1 MNAHVRQRGVDEML
15 KAVSQGFDPC
25 LGAVCEMLA
34 CELGGFAEGDDAW
47 HIFGAAASFAF
58 LTTAHEERGKT
69 GALADV
75 ERPDALRCMHF
86 VPAEAEEIDWRR
98 LHIEVDF
105 PRRLHGICMYQR
117 TCGVCQGDNFMHGG
131 DDAGL
136 IVGPHD
142 GDERSDSRSDECLQG
157 MKIDAAIRMHGGC
170 GDLATLRLPAPGG
183 FRDCG
188 VLRPGDDEFRFL
200 RPQGE
205 HGGMYGIEGF
215 RAATGEGDFTRAG
228 AEQRGHLA
236 PRLLDGAAH
245 SPSGGI
251 AGGGIG
257 VVLAQERQHR
267 LQHCWIDRRCGVG
280 VEVNHGGK
288 FGLRF
293 MLSIRLPALDKTH
306 TPANLPA
313 LMLDIRLIRDH
324 SYQVKQRL
332 ADRSG
337 DYTSLVDDVLEIDT
351 HRRFLETL
359 LQKLQSDRNRISKE
373 IGIAKKN
380 GQDTS
385 AIEAEVRVIGSRIE
399 EIGREADVAD
409 ARQRDLLLS
418 IPNLPHEACP
428 VGSTAEENPEVRV
441 WGSKPAY
448 DFQPKDHTVLGAAL
462 RMLDFEA
469 GVKISGSAFVVY
481 RGAGARLERALISF
495 LLDLHTTQHGYEEI
509 SPPLLVKSEC
519 LVGTGQLPKFGDQVY
534 HSAADD
540 LYLIPTA
547 EVPVTN
553 LHRDEILPLEKL
565 PVNYAAYTPC
575 FRREAGSAGLGT
587 RGLIRMHQFDK
598 VELVKITT
606 PETSM
611 AELESLTANA
621 EKVLQLLGLHYRVIE
636 LCTGDIGFGSAKTYD
651 IEVWAPGQGTYLEVS
666 SCSSFGDYQ
675 ARRMN
680 LRYKDEN
687 GKNRIPHTLNGS
699 GTALAR
705 LFVAL
710 VETYQQADGS
720 ILIPEALRG
729 HFGAEKIG

>member
-1 MNAHVRQRGVDEML
+1 
-15 KAVSQGFDPC
+15 
-25 LGAVCEMLA
+25 
-34 CELGGFAEGDDAW
+34 
-47 HIFGAAASFAF
+47 
-58 LTTAHEERGKT
+58 
-69 GALADV
+69 
-75 ERPDALRCMHF
+75 MH
-86 VPAEAEEIDWRR
+86 
-98 LHIEVDF
+98 
-105 PRRLHGICMYQR
+105 QR
-117 TCGVCQGDNFMHGG
+117 TGGMCQSDDFMHGG
-131 DDAGL
+131 NHAGL
-136 IVGPHD
+136 IVRPHD
-142 GDERSDSRSDECLQG
+142 GDEGGDSRPDEGLQG
-157 MKIDAAIRMHGGC
+157 IEIHPAIRMHGNC
-170 GDLATLRLPAPGG
+170 GHLSALRLPAPGR
-183 FRDCG
+183 FQDSG
-188 VLRPGDDEFRFL
+188 VLRAGNDEFWLL
-200 RPQGE
+200 RPKGE
-205 HGGMYGIEGF
+205 HGGMHGIERFG
-215 RAATGEGDFTRAG
+215 AATGEGDFTRMG
-228 AEQRGHLA
+228 AEQRRHLIPSLIYRAAYSA
-236 PRLLDGAAH
+236 PR
-245 SPSGGI
+245 GI
-251 AGGGIG
+251 AGRRIG

-267 LQHCWIDRRCGVG
+267 LQHCWIDRSCGVG
-280 VEVNHGGK
+280 VEVDHGEK
-288 FGLRF
+288 VGLRF
-293 MLSIRLPALDKTH
+293 LVSIRLPALDKTH

-313 LMLDIRLIRDH
+313 LMLDIRLIRDTPD
-324 SYQVKQRL
+324 QVKQRL
-332 ADRSG
+332 ANRSG
-337 DYTSLVDDVLEIDT
+337 DFASLVDEVQSIDT
-351 HRRFLETL
+351 QRRAAETER
-359 LQKLQSDRNRISKE
+359 QKLQGDRNRISKE

-418 IPNLPHEACP
+418 IPNLPHEDCP

-441 WGSKPAY
+441 WGEKPAY

-481 RGAGARLERALISF
+481 RGAGAKLERALISF

-636 LCTGDIGFGSAKTYD
+636 LCTGDIGFGSSKTYD

-666 SCSSFGDYQ
+666 SCSTFGDYQ